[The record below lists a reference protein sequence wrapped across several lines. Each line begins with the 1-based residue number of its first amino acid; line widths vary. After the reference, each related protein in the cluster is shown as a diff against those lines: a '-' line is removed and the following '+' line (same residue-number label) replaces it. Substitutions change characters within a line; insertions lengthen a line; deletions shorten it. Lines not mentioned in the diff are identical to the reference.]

1 MYHISEDKRAV
12 KSAELI
18 WEGLEKCLAEKEL
31 KKIRISD
38 INEKSYV
45 SRATF
50 YRLFDSIGDVLIY
63 RCDRIFADLTVKME
77 QFTSSND
84 CFLFLIT
91 RWLEEKVLI
100 QTLVENNLTGILY
113 DAQMRNSDLMKR
125 IFLQDAV
132 LTDCEADYLISILTN
147 IIPAAMSAWHI
158 HGQTEGPE
166 DILQAAAKS
175 MSLIAAALDGTEPT
189 QNKKTRK

>member
-84 CFLFLIT
+84 C
-91 RWLEEKVLI
+91 K
-100 QTLVENNLTGILY
+100 NNTFIFADG
-113 DAQMRNSDLMKR
+113 RN
-125 IFLQDAV
+125 
-132 LTDCEADYLISILTN
+132 
-147 IIPAAMSAWHI
+147 
-158 HGQTEGPE
+158 
-166 DILQAAAKS
+166 
-175 MSLIAAALDGTEPT
+175 
-189 QNKKTRK
+189 